1 MAAHLHNFGFMR
13 DYSKWTFHNETCRMR
28 SEFVMMTMI
37 QIFWIMMITSKT
49 CKIRTNCKYVY
60 NLLGYF
66 VSCTS
71 IICFLFITNLY
82 LNVIM
87 Y

>member
-1 MAAHLHNFGFMR
+1 MMMMTPFRLWSTAL
-13 DYSKWTFHNETCRMR
+13 SLWTCEI
-28 SEFVMMTMI
+28 VMMTMI
-37 QIFWIMMITSKT
+37 QIFRIMMIISKT
-49 CKIRTNCKYVY
+49 CKICTNCKYVY

>member
-1 MAAHLHNFGFMR
+1 MIMMTPFRLWSTAL
-13 DYSKWTFHNETCRMR
+13 SLWTCEI
-28 SEFVMMTMI
+28 VMMSMV
-37 QIFWIMMITSKT
+37 QMFRIMMNISKT
-49 CKIRTNCKYVY
+49 CKIYTNCNYVY

-66 VSCTS
+66 VSCIG
-71 IICFLFITNLY
+71 IICFLFITNRY